1 MEGFRERLS
10 HSDALPQL
18 VSLGVIFGILA
29 ALVIMPVAIDLK
41 FFVLLGMVAM
51 TGAVLN
57 AAMTAL
63 VATPE
68 LSPYLE

>member
-1 MEGFRERLS
+1 
-10 HSDALPQL
+10 
-18 VSLGVIFGILA
+18 
-29 ALVIMPVAIDLK
+29 MPVAIDLK

-68 LSPYLE
+68 LSQYSSDYQNQHTQLLLHVRFVMRATPVSSEAQ

>member
-1 MEGFRERLS
+1 
-10 HSDALPQL
+10 
-18 VSLGVIFGILA
+18 VISGILA

-63 VATPE
+63 EATPE

>member
-1 MEGFRERLS
+1 
-10 HSDALPQL
+10 
-18 VSLGVIFGILA
+18 
-29 ALVIMPVAIDLK
+29 MPVAIDPK